1 MRGLKRMKLVVPRDM
16 ALVGFDDFEW
26 ADCFEPQLTVI
37 AQPCEEIGRSAA
49 KMLLERINRTGTTV
63 LMATHNQEIV
73 NAMRRRV
80 LALEHG
86 TLVRDES
93 GAAYEREY

>member
-1 MRGLKRMKLVVPRDM
+1 
-16 ALVGFDDFEW
+16 
-26 ADCFEPQLTVI
+26 
-37 AQPCEEIGRSAA
+37 
-49 KMLLERINRTGTTV
+49 
-63 LMATHNQEIV
+63 V

-86 TLVRDES
+86 TLVRDEL

>member
-1 MRGLKRMKLVVPRDM
+1 
-16 ALVGFDDFEW
+16 
-26 ADCFEPQLTVI
+26 
-37 AQPCEEIGRSAA
+37 
-49 KMLLERINRTGTTV
+49 
-63 LMATHNQEIV
+63 MATHNQEIV

-86 TLVRDES
+86 LLVRDES

>member
-1 MRGLKRMKLVVPRDM
+1 
-16 ALVGFDDFEW
+16 
-26 ADCFEPQLTVI
+26 
-37 AQPCEEIGRSAA
+37 
-49 KMLLERINRTGTTV
+49 V

-80 LALEHG
+80 VALEQG
-86 TLVRDES
+86 RLVRDEF

>member
-1 MRGLKRMKLVVPRDM
+1 MDLRSRLARLIAIRVV
-16 ALVGFDDFEW
+16 VS
-26 ADCFEPQLTVI
+26 TVLL
-37 AQPCEEIGRSAA
+37 GSAI
-49 KMLLERINRTGTTV
+49 LIQINAMGTTV